1 MIDVWMVFTMTVP
14 FLEVVLHTFN
24 KIFFKQ
30 AGAAHFGAN
39 NQVGVVRVK
48 SAYTQEEDGEMPIM
62 STSKVRMAGR
72 LVLPI
77 GSLLF
82 CVVFWL
88 VGLIQSYSS
97 AAGQDPNMTDCLT
110 IDLN

>member
-24 KIFFKQ
+24 MIFKQ
-30 AGAAHFGAN
+30 PGAAHFGAN

>member
-24 KIFFKQ
+24 KIFKQ
-30 AGAAHFGAN
+30 PGAALFGAN
-39 NQVGVVRVK
+39 NQVGVLRVK
-48 SAYTQEEDGEMPIM
+48 SASTQEEDGEMPIM

>member
-1 MIDVWMVFTMTVP
+1 MTVP

-24 KIFFKQ
+24 KIFKQ
-30 AGAAHFGAN
+30 PGAAHFGAN

-48 SAYTQEEDGEMPIM
+48 SAHTQEEEGELPIM

-97 AAGQDPNMTDCLT
+97 ALVRIP
-110 IDLN
+110 I

>member
-1 MIDVWMVFTMTVP
+1 MIDIWMVFTMTVP
-14 FLEVVLHTFN
+14 FLEVVLHTTN
-24 KIFFKQ
+24 KIFKQ
-30 AGAAHFGAN
+30 PGETHFGAN

>member
-24 KIFFKQ
+24 KIFKQ
-30 AGAAHFGAN
+30 PGANFGAN

-77 GSLLF
+77 GSILF

>member
-1 MIDVWMVFTMTVP
+1 MTVP

-24 KIFFKQ
+24 KI
-30 AGAAHFGAN
+30 AAHFGAN
-39 NQVGVVRVK
+39 NQVGVVTVK
-48 SAYTQEEDGEMPIM
+48 SANNQEEEEEMPMM

-77 GSLLF
+77 SSLLF
-82 CVVFWL
+82 CVIFWL
-88 VGLIQSYSS
+88 VGLIQSYYS